1 MNGVRVKICGL
12 CRPED
17 ARVAAEAG
25 ADLLGV
31 VFAAG
36 PRRQDA
42 VSARRIWEG
51 QGAQRAGVFADA
63 DESELLQVAAALG
76 LSVVQLHGSES
87 PDVCERIRAAGPW
100 AVWKAI
106 RVRGAE
112 LSAQVR
118 RYAGVVDAVL
128 VEAFDPRGLGG
139 TGAPLPREAL
149 ERARAVW
156 PEGLALVAAGG
167 LAPENVAE
175 VVRRFDPTAVDVSS
189 GVEARVGVKD
199 PERVR
204 AFVRNAKEV
213 R

>member
-1 MNGVRVKICGL
+1 MVRVKICGL

-42 VSARRIWEG
+42 ASARRIWEG
-51 QGAQRAGVFADA
+51 QGAGRAGVFADA
-63 DESELLQVAAALG
+63 DESEVLRVADVLAC
-76 LSVVQLHGSES
+76 SVIQLHGSES
-87 PDVCERIRAAGPW
+87 PEACERIRAAGPW

-106 RVRGAE
+106 RVRGDE

-118 RYAGVVDAVL
+118 RYAAVADAVL
-128 VEAFDPRGLGG
+128 VEAFDAGGLGG
-139 TGAPLPREAL
+139 TGAPLPRAAL
-149 ERARAVW
+149 ARARAAW
-156 PEGLALVAAGG
+156 PQGLALVVAGG
-167 LAPENVAE
+167 LAPENVAA
-175 VVRRFDPTAVDVSS
+175 VARAFDPDVVDVSS
-189 GVEARVGVKD
+189 GVEAQVGAKD